1 MKHPVVIRVKK
12 LQTMGNIAASAEH
25 TWRQRDTHNA
35 DPARRHLNEDW
46 RPVGNSEELQKAV
59 NARVELQTVK
69 PDAKRVLCLEYMV
82 SAHHDAFKEGG
93 GSVDWREYFK
103 DALAYFEKLHGAD
116 NIVAVNIQLDER
128 TPHLVVYAVPL
139 VTEAGKK
146 VKRSVIVGK
155 NADGTQKREVREV
168 EKKASVRLSA
178 ATFVDG
184 SEKLS
189 QLQTDFAEVVGKR
202 HGLVRGV
209 EGSQATHT
217 TVSEYYASLKKSP
230 AHAVIKPSA
239 LEPKVLKKGL
249 IRNEVEGLEAIA
261 DRLTKGIQKFYEP
274 AVQQAKTANLD
285 RKKSAEA
292 TATLQ
297 SHQERYGAFFGWID
311 RVLWV
316 ASRKRILEALE
327 GIAKDLQAEREVEI
341 RQQAQVDQMLQHAA
355 HNMRQADPELSWE
368 AALWRAQDMD
378 EDPERHAEL
387 QKWLDAGQ
395 DAGEGQ
401 DRLNMP
407 VSDPDAAPSAGSLDG
422 PSSR

>member
-1 MKHPVVIRVKK
+1 MKHPVVLRVKK

-25 TWRQRDTHNA
+25 TWRQRYTHNA

-46 RPVGNSEELQKAV
+46 RPVGDSEELQKAV
-59 NARVELQTVK
+59 KARLELQTVK
-69 PDAKRVLCLEYMV
+69 PDAKRVPCLEYVV
-82 SAHHDAFKEGG
+82 SAHRDAFKEGG
-93 GSVDWREYFK
+93 GAVDWREYFK

-116 NIVAVNIQLDER
+116 NIVGVNIQLDER
-128 TPHLVVYAVPL
+128 SPHLVVYAVPL

-189 QLQTDFAEVVGKR
+189 QLQTDFADAVGKR
-202 HGLVRGV
+202 HGLVRGI

-217 TVSEYYASLKKSP
+217 TVSEYYAALKKSP
-230 AHAVIKPSA
+230 AHAVIKPGA

-261 DRLTKGIQKFYEP
+261 ERLTKGIQKFYEP
-274 AVQQAKTANLD
+274 AVQQAKTAQLD
-285 RKKSAEA
+285 RKKATEA
-292 TATLQ
+292 TSTLQ
-297 SHQERYGAFFGWID
+297 SIQERYGAFFESINGML
-311 RVLWV
+311 RS
-316 ASRKRILEALE
+316 ASQKRILEALDGVRE
-327 GIAKDLQAEREVEI
+327 ALEAEWQAELQKDEEVN
-341 RQQAQVDQMLQHAA
+341 QMLQVAA
-355 HNMRQADPELSWE
+355 YNMCQADPALSWV
-368 AALWRAQDMD
+368 AALARAQDMS

-387 QKWLDAGQ
+387 MPWLDEAKREQ
-395 DAGEGQ
+395 EDW
-401 DRLNMP
+401 LNMP
-407 VSDPDAAPSAGSLDG
+407 GPDPDAAPSIRRDFEG
-422 PSSR
+422 PSL